1 MFNCYHICD
10 VIFKST
16 CSEIKNMYMFVLAGL
31 LGGAALGYGAKKMLG
46 GFGKFGMG
54 RSGSWSSFDSFG
66 SGGSCGSF
74 GSFD

>member
-1 MFNCYHICD
+1 MCIFFMCYT
-10 VIFKST
+10 FKINLLLINVFSG
-16 CSEIKNMYMFVLAGL
+16 V